1 MAKDPVCGMSVEEAS
16 TEYKADV
23 RGATYFFCSETCL
36 REFTAP
42 VKELRTL
49 KLLVAVGAVLT
60 APVILLTYLPALP
73 ARENDIVLFLL
84 ATPVQFVVGWRFYRG
99 AYHAIK
105 SLVSNMDVLIALGT
119 SAAYA
124 YSAVVTFLPGSFG
137 VEGVYYDTAAVIV
150 TLILTGRLLEHLTK
164 GRASEALR
172 KLLDLTPTVAHVVRG
187 DQVSDT
193 PIEQLS
199 VGDVFEVKPG
209 ERIPTDGVVVY
220 GGTSVDESLITGESI
235 PVEKVV
241 GSEVIGGSINKSGYV
256 RARATKVGQDTT
268 LSQIAKLV
276 EEAQAG
282 KAPIQQLVDRIA
294 EYFVPVVVVAAVSA
308 SALWYLF
315 GQVPPVTALLVF
327 VSVVIIAC
335 PCALGIAT
343 PAALLVGTA
352 KGAQNGILIKNGEA
366 LEAARRID
374 TVVFDKTGTLTLGR
388 PAVTSL
394 VSDDERV
401 ALTLSASL
409 EARSEH
415 PLAEAILDRARSSG
429 VAVKAVEGF
438 ESLPGLGVR
447 GTVEGR
453 KILLGNRELMKGS
466 GLDLSELEGRASQL
480 ENEGNTVVF
489 LASEEK
495 VLGVIAASDTVKPEA
510 KDTVE
515 ALRRMGVRT
524 MMLTGDNQRAADAIA
539 KKLGIDR
546 VLANVRPSEK
556 EKTIESLQKDGR
568 KVAMVGDGI
577 NDAPALARADLGVA
591 IGSGTDVAKETG
603 SLVLL
608 KDSLT
613 DVVTAIKLSRS
624 TLSKI
629 KQNLFWAFGYNV
641 ALIPIAGGALIPFF
655 GVGVYSFLPFLAGAA
670 MAFSSVTV
678 VANSLLL
685 SRFNPR

>member
-1 MAKDPVCGMSVEEAS
+1 MAKDPVCGMSVDEES
-16 TEYKADV
+16 TEYKAEV
-23 RGATYFFCSETCL
+23 RGARYFFCSDTCL

-42 VKELRTL
+42 VKELRTM
-49 KLLVAVGAVLT
+49 KILVAIGAALT
-60 APVILLTYLPALP
+60 APVILLTYVPVLPAL
-73 ARENDIVLFLL
+73 ENNIVLFLL

-119 SAAYA
+119 SAAYG

-137 VEGVYYDTAAVIV
+137 VEGVYYDTAAVII

-172 KLLDLTPTVAHVVRG
+172 KLLDLRPTVAHVLRG

-193 PIEQLS
+193 PIEQVN
-199 VGDVFEVKPG
+199 VGDIFEVKPG
-209 ERIPTDGVVVY
+209 ERIPTDGVVAY
-220 GGTSVDESLITGESI
+220 GTTSVDESLITGESI
-235 PVEKVV
+235 PVEKAV

-256 RARATKVGQDTT
+256 RARVTKVGQDTT

-282 KAPIQQLVDRIA
+282 KAPIQRLVDRIA
-294 EYFVPVVVVAAVSA
+294 EYFVPLVVVIAVSA
-308 SALWYLF
+308 AGFWYLF
-315 GQVPPVTALLVF
+315 GHVPPVTALLVF

-352 KGAQNGILIKNGEA
+352 KGAQNGILIKSGEA
-366 LEAARRID
+366 LEAARRVD
-374 TVVFDKTGTLTLGR
+374 TVVFDKTGTLTMGR
-388 PAVTSL
+388 PTVTS
-394 VSDDERV
+394 VTSDDER
-401 ALTLSASL
+401 LTLSLAASL
-409 EARSEH
+409 EASSEH
-415 PLAEAILDRARSSG
+415 PLAEAILSRAKSSG
-429 VAVKAVEGF
+429 IVAKAVDGF
-438 ESLPGLGVR
+438 ESLPGLGVK
-447 GTVEGR
+447 GNVEGR
-453 KILLGNRELMKGS
+453 RVLLGNRELMKADGIDVS
-466 GLDLSELEGRASQL
+466 DFDECASLL

-489 LASEEK
+489 LASEK
-495 VLGVIAASDTVKPEA
+495 KILGLVAASDTPKPDAKEA
-510 KDTVE
+510 VE
-515 ALRRMGVRT
+515 GLRRIGVSA
-524 MMLTGDNQRAADAIA
+524 MMLTGDNQKAADAVA
-539 KKLGIDR
+539 KRLGIDR

-556 EKTIESLQKDGR
+556 ERMIETLQKEGR
-568 KVAMVGDGI
+568 RVAMVGDGI
-577 NDAPALARADLGVA
+577 NDAPALARADLGIA

-608 KDSLT
+608 KDNLT
-613 DVVTAIKLSRS
+613 DVVAAIRLSRS

-641 ALIPIAGGALIPFF
+641 ALIPIAGGALIPFY
-655 GVGVYSFLPFLAGAA
+655 GVGVYSFLPFLAGGA

-685 SRFNPR
+685 ARTKL